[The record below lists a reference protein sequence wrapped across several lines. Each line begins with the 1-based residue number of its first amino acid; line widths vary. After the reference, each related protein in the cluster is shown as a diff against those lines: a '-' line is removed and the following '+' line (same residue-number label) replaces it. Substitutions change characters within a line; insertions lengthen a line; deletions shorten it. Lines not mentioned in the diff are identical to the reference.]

1 MSLDFATIEQD
12 PESAVLAVLQ
22 TAAEAARLALIA
34 RHRDFFEL
42 GDDEV
47 AASNPTPA
55 QIAEQLVDQAEQLI
69 STIRRYRSRVLD
81 SDAEDPF

>member
-12 PESAVLAVLQ
+12 PELAVLAVLQ

-47 AASNPTPA
+47 AASNPTSA
-55 QIAEQLVDQAEQLI
+55 QIADQLVDRVEGLI

-81 SDAEDPF
+81 ADTEAPF